1 MANRSYQVQDED
13 KNMLNGLILL
23 FIIMK
28 QEEIYADDNQG
39 FRQMII
45 LDYDFQSQI
54 DSKDAGE
61 LRIVHQSA
69 VINAI
74 NNKTK
79 MAYSRHLEIASR
91 IWIVEINGENRSR
104 RWIKAVCPVL
114 EYPRLSCTTKP

>member
-28 QEEIYADDNQG
+28 QEEIYADDYQG

-61 LRIVHQSA
+61 LRIVHQLA

-74 NNKTK
+74 KPK
-79 MAYSRHLEIASR
+79 MAYSHHLKIASW
-91 IWIVEINGENRSR
+91 IWMVERDGGYRSFFKLYF
-104 RWIKAVCPVL
+104 ICFTTSKCKALVA
-114 EYPRLSCTTKP
+114 Y